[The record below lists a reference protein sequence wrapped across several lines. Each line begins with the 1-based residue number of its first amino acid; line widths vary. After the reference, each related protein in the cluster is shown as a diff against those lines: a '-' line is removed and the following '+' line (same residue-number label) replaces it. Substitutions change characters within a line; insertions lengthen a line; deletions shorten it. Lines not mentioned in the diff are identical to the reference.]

1 MFSIESFL
9 HEDNLALMSTF
20 SDSNEERSCVC
31 IKGSVHQNHLDVP
44 FVVQVKYLGLV
55 TYDNFIK

>member
-44 FVVQVKYLGLV
+44 FVVQVKTLGLV
-55 TYDNFIK
+55 T